1 MHQLSNNY
9 NNIFYFGFGLTQF
22 SYWELEWESEI
33 AKAKTQKKISEGGR
47 EGGAGDVNSQATVV
61 VVLSELSGHRKQKK
75 RNDFAI
81 DCFMIE
87 GGSGERER
95 KGLYFIQQFQR
106 LFDNKKGRPTSQA
119 LLVAAAAYYG

>member
-1 MHQLSNNY
+1 M
-9 NNIFYFGFGLTQF
+9 
-22 SYWELEWESEI
+22 
-33 AKAKTQKKISEGGR
+33 
-47 EGGAGDVNSQATVV
+47 V

-87 GGSGERER
+87 GGSGGRERER

-106 LFDNKKGRPTSQA
+106 LFDNKKGRPTS
-119 LLVAAAAYYG
+119 